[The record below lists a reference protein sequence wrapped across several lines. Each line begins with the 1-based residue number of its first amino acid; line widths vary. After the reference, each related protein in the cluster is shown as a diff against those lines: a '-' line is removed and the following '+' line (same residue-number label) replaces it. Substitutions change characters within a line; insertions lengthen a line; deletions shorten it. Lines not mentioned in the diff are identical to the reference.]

1 MRLDVLLGESRPV
14 DVQGRVVVV
23 IDVFRAATTV
33 ATALSN
39 GARAVIPC
47 ETLDEVARLAATI
60 GDRTA
65 RLGGERNMRAADGFH
80 FGNSPGEYSAE
91 AVAGRTIL
99 FSSTNGSRMLVASQ
113 QSRACFFAGFVNAS
127 ATVEEVVAA
136 LPDAS
141 GLLMVCA
148 GQDQGVALEDVV
160 LAGRIV
166 REVGRS
172 IAGEQR
178 TDCGTAGPDAVEL
191 GDAARIAMTVEEP
204 YRSHIAALSQDAA
217 HAQSLKASGFEADL
231 DICLSL
237 DIYDRAV
244 RYQDRQLRLTGH
256 RPDAGGGLVQGSV

>member
-60 GDRTA
+60 GDRAA

-113 QSRACFFAGFVNAS
+113 QARACFFAGFVNVS

-136 LPDAS
+136 LNDAS
-141 GLLMVCA
+141 GVLVVCA

-166 REVGRS
+166 RELSLSLTGERV
-172 IAGEQR
+172 AGP
-178 TDCGTAGPDAVEL
+178 GGGPDAIEM

-204 YRSHIAALSQDAA
+204 YRSHIGALSQDAA
-217 HAQSLKASGFEADL
+217 HAQSLRASGFEADL

-237 DIYDRAV
+237 DLYDRAV
-244 RYQDRQLRLTGH
+244 RYQDRQLRLAEP
-256 RPDAGGGLVQGSV
+256 RPAAGG